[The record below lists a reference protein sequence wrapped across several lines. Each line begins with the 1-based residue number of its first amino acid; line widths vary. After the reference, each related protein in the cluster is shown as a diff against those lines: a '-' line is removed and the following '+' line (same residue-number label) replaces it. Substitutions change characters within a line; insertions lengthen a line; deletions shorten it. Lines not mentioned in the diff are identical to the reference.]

1 MGFGIKPDNKP
12 TASIPPVDGQTP
24 AVIPAKE
31 EVIIGDPDERMA
43 QKKYVE
49 DTFHNRTSVNV
60 DRFPQVVDDLK
71 GFAEGTPVKVIY
83 YKEHYSET
91 DIHGRH
97 NTEESLH
104 NAHKSVLKII
114 DFEIRMTGALQYNHD
129 TDEHISKM
137 DGEAYTYPGFEPE
150 VGDRFVYEIDHGKYG
165 LFRIVKAPVR
175 TSIRAST
182 YFKISFSFIEY
193 MTEELAAQIDEGVM
207 DVAYFDKKRFLSEP
221 GALLVHDEVV
231 DMMFFK
237 EQRARMIHYY
247 QQKFLD
253 EKIMYSFMRP
263 DGVYDPYVTDFM
275 MKILD
280 FSDLGTLATQL
291 YQDAPYL
298 EDSIWRAF
306 LDRNVPLESVP
317 TGMSKVLYKLGS
329 KSVLVNS
336 LINKYY
342 MKFVDS
348 KSLKDYI
355 DELTNSGDD
364 SGSGTEGEIP
374 ADPSVPVICECGCE
388 QCAAADAFLGDL
400 LLHIHP
406 HYTECPLI
414 NGDDDMSNGSVS
426 GGTSDSLGYILGEG
440 EQMRLVIN
448 FLLYRKIVTLDALK
462 KLINDVWKMSKM
474 QQFYLMPLLI
484 HLCRVVVAYIQHSA
498 DIFDANL

>member
-1 MGFGIKPDNKP
+1 MGLGIKPNNKP

-24 AVIPAKE
+24 AVLPAKE
-31 EVIIGDPDERMA
+31 EVIVGDPDERLA

-49 DTFHNRTSVNV
+49 DTFHNRTSVNT
-60 DRFPQVVDDLK
+60 DRFHQVVDDLK
-71 GFAEGTPVKVIY
+71 GFAEGSAVKVTY

-114 DFEIRMTGALQYNHD
+114 GFEMRMTGALQYNHD
-129 TDEHISKM
+129 TDENLSKM

-150 VGDRFVYEIDHGKYG
+150 IGDRFVYEIDHGKYG
-165 LFRIVKAPVR
+165 LFRIVKAPTR

-182 YFKISFSFIEY
+182 YFKISFSFVDY
-193 MTEELAAQIDEGVM
+193 MTETLAAQIDEGVM
-207 DVAYFDKKRFLSEP
+207 DVAYFDKKRFLHEP
-221 GALLVHDEVV
+221 GALLIHDEVV
-231 DMMFFK
+231 DMMFFE
-237 EQRARMIHYY
+237 EQRAKMVHYY

-253 EKIMYSFMRP
+253 EQIMYSFMRP

-298 EDSIWRAF
+298 EDSIWRAI

-317 TGMSKVLYKLGS
+317 TGMTKVLHKLGS

-355 DELTNSGDD
+355 DALNPSEDGGD
-364 SGSGTEGEIP
+364 GSGTEGEIP
-374 ADPSVPVICECGCE
+374 ADSSVPVICECGCE

-414 NGDDDMSNGSVS
+414 GEDDSTYGGG
-426 GGTSDSLGYILGEG
+426 GGTTDSLGYILGEG
-440 EQMRLVIN
+440 EQMRLVVN

-462 KLINDVWKMSKM
+462 NLINNVWKMSKM
-474 QQFYLMPLLI
+474 QQFYLMPFLVFMCQTVISYI
-484 HLCRVVVAYIQHSA
+484 HHEAGLY
-498 DIFDANL
+498 DGNL

>member
-12 TASIPPVDGQTP
+12 TASIPPVNGQTP
-24 AVIPAKE
+24 AVTPVE
-31 EVIIGDPDERMA
+31 EVVVGDPDERLA

-60 DRFPQVVDDLK
+60 DRFPQVVSDLK
-71 GFAEGTPVKVIY
+71 GFAEGSPVRVIY
-83 YKEHYSET
+83 YKEHYAET
-91 DIHGRH
+91 DTKGRH

-104 NAHKSVLKII
+104 NVHKSVLKII
-114 DFEIRMTGALQYNHD
+114 DFEIRMTSALQYNHD
-129 TDEHISKM
+129 TDEAISKM

-150 VGDRFVYEIDHGKYG
+150 VGDRFVLEIDHGKYG
-165 LFRIVKAPVR
+165 LFRIVKPPVR

-182 YFKISFSFIEY
+182 YFKISFSFVEY

-207 DVAYFDKKRFLSEP
+207 DVAYFDKARFLSEP
-221 GALLVHDEVV
+221 GALLIHDEVV
-231 DMMFFK
+231 DMKFF
-237 EQRARMIHYY
+237 ELQRAKMIHYY

-253 EKIMYSFMRP
+253 EKLMYSFMRP

-298 EDSIWRAF
+298 DSSIWRAI
-306 LDRNVPLESVP
+306 LDPNVPLESVP
-317 TGMSKVLYKLGS
+317 TGMNKVLYKLGS

-355 DELTNSGDD
+355 DGLNPPSGDGEGD
-364 SGSGTEGEIP
+364 TPSGEIP
-374 ADPSVPVICECGCE
+374 PDPSVPSPCDCDCEK
-388 QCAAADAFLGDL
+388 CAEADAFLGDL

-414 NGDDDMSNGSVS
+414 NGESDFDQP
-426 GGTSDSLGYILGEG
+426 GGTSDSLGYILGDG
-440 EQMRLVIN
+440 AQLKLLVN
-448 FLLYRKIVTLDALK
+448 FLLYRKIVDLAALK
-462 KLINDVWKMSKM
+462 QLINDVWKMSPI
-474 QQFYLMPLLI
+474 QQFYLLPVLI
-484 HLCRVVVAYIQHSA
+484 HMSKVVVLYIHHESSV
-498 DIFDANL
+498 FDATVG